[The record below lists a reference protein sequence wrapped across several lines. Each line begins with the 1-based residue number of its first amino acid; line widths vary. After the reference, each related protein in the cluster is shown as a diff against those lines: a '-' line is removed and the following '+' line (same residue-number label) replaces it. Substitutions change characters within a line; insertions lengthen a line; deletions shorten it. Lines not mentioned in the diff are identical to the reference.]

1 MSAEI
6 YQIKC
11 TDIKD
16 QDKSLSEYEGKVLLI
31 VNTASNCGFTP
42 QYKELESLYQRYRDE
57 GFEILAFP
65 CNQFLKQEPGDS
77 QQISQFCELN
87 YGVTFPVFKKIDV
100 NGTNAHP
107 LYQYLKSA
115 APGVLNSKAIK
126 WNFTKFLLTRDGEV
140 KGRFAPR
147 VKPSALESEIEEL
160 LA

>member
-100 NGTNAHP
+100 NGTNSHP
-107 LYQYLKSA
+107 PYQYLKSA

-126 WNFTKFLLTRDGEV
+126 WNFTKFLIDAEGHPV
-140 KGRFAPR
+140 KRFAPTT
-147 VKPSALESEIEEL
+147 KPEDIKKSIEKIL
-160 LA
+160 G